1 MPLHDSFQRR
11 TRTNLV
17 KMSAVPSLEDLVFG
31 VSNAQKTQRKPVFLA
46 WQSPEGVRVLSIIS
60 GLEPGT
66 EACTWV
72 LRAGESIDA
81 PIIWKHVT
89 IDAQVIH
96 AIISQ
101 ELNQTGPAAVI
112 PEFLRPGSNANTTES
127 NRSRHSV
134 TADLPVYE
142 AGMDDESWPSRRSE
156 KLNPDAEGDDDEAI
170 GTVFADRYEIVG
182 EIGKGAM
189 GMVYKARQRVIDRF
203 VALKVLHPHLLS
215 KEINKKR
222 FEFEARAAS
231 SLHHPNLI
239 IIHDFGMSPRGRPFL
254 VMDYVEGPSLQEVL
268 TEQRC
273 LNMHAFLSI
282 FIQCCQG
289 LSHAHKRGVVHRDL
303 KPSNIR
309 LAAADAPNEVLVK
322 VLDFGIAKTAS
333 REGEDQR
340 LTRTGDIIGSPLY
353 MSPEQCR
360 GESLDGR
367 SDIYSIGC
375 MMYQCATGILP
386 FVGKDPFETMY
397 KHIYEKAHPFDKIRP
412 DVQFPAELE
421 RIIFKALDI
430 DLSRRYATVDELLAD
445 LELLRTQ
452 DPEVM
457 QISAPAGLKPR
468 APVSVSQAVTQI
480 EISAPGLLRQAG
492 IIAPQDLDTIAKL
505 TAEVGGD
512 TASILL
518 ATGKLEPSMLDAANT
533 CKKWIELGKMNI
545 SQAIILL
552 NYCFRARS
560 NFNEAMTEL
569 GWTLPGVS

>member
-31 VSNAQKTQRKPVFLA
+31 VSNAQKAQRKPVFLA
-46 WQSPEGVRVLSIIS
+46 WVSPEGVRVLSIIS

-81 PIIWKHVT
+81 PIIWKHLT

-96 AIISQ
+96 TMISQ
-101 ELNQTGPAAVI
+101 EFNQTGPAAVI
-112 PEFLRPGSNANTTES
+112 PEFLRPSSSKENES
-127 NRSRHSV
+127 TRDRHSV

-142 AGMDDESWPSRRSE
+142 AGLDDESWPSRRTD
-156 KLNPDAEGDDDEAI
+156 KLNPDSEDYDDEAV

-189 GMVYKARQRVIDRF
+189 GMVFKARQRVIDRF

-231 SLHHPNLI
+231 SLQHPNLI
-239 IIHDFGMSPRGRPFL
+239 IIHDFGTSPRGRPFL
-254 VMDYVEGPSLQEVL
+254 VMDYIEGPSLQEVL

-273 LNMHAFLSI
+273 LSMEAFLSV
-282 FIQCCQG
+282 FVQCCQG

-309 LAAADAPNEVLVK
+309 LAAGDKPNEVIVK
-322 VLDFGIAKTAS
+322 VLDFGIAKVAS

-367 SDIYSIGC
+367 SDIYSLGC

-412 DVQFPAELE
+412 DVQYPAELE
-421 RIIFKALDI
+421 RIIFRCLEI
-430 DLSRRYATVDELLAD
+430 DLGKRYGTVDELLTD
-445 LELLRTQ
+445 LERLRGQ
-452 DPEVM
+452 NPEVM
-457 QISAPAGLKPR
+457 QISPPSGQKPR
-468 APVSVSQAVTQI
+468 AQAQASQQAITQI

-492 IIAPQDLDTIAKL
+492 ILAPQDLDTIAKL

-518 ATGKLEPSMLDAANT
+518 ATGKLEPAMLDAANT

>member
-1 MPLHDSFQRR
+1 
-11 TRTNLV
+11 
-17 KMSAVPSLEDLVFG
+17 MSAVPSLEDLVFG
-31 VSNAQKTQRKPVFLA
+31 VSNAQKTQRKPVYLA
-46 WQSPEGVRVLSIIS
+46 WQSPDGVRVLSIIS

-66 EACTWV
+66 DACTWV

-81 PIIWKHVT
+81 AIIWKHMT
-89 IDAQVIH
+89 QDAQVIH
-96 AIISQ
+96 TMISQ

-112 PEFLRPGSNANTTES
+112 PEFLRPSNPGEGRA
-127 NRSRHSV
+127 RHSV

-142 AGMDDESWPSRRSE
+142 AGMNESWPPRQLE
-156 KLNPDAEGDDDEAI
+156 KLSPDAEDYDSEAI
-170 GTVFADRYEIVG
+170 GSVFADRYEIVG

-222 FEFEARAAS
+222 FEKEARAAS
-231 SLHHPNLI
+231 SLQHPNLI
-239 IIHDFGMSPRGRPFL
+239 IVHDFGTSPLGRPFI
-254 VMDYVEGPSLQEVL
+254 VMDYVEGPSLQDVL

-273 LNMHAFLSI
+273 LPVNSFLNI
-282 FIQCCQG
+282 FIQCCNG
-289 LSHAHKRGVVHRDL
+289 LSHAHKKGVVHRDL

-309 LAAADAPNEVLVK
+309 LALGPEPDDVLVK
-322 VLDFGIAKTAS
+322 VLDFGIAKIAS
-333 REGEDQR
+333 REGEDQQ

-367 SDIYSIGC
+367 SDIYSLGC

-397 KHIYEKAHPFDKIRP
+397 KHIYEKAHSFEKIRP
-412 DVQFPAELE
+412 DVKFPDELE
-421 RIIFKALDI
+421 RIIFKCLDI
-430 DLSRRYATVDELLAD
+430 DVSKRYSSADEVLAD
-445 LELLRTQ
+445 LERLRAQTPQ
-452 DPEVM
+452 VIQLTPASQVKARSVAPSS
-457 QISAPAGLKPR
+457 QSA
-468 APVSVSQAVTQI
+468 TQI

-492 IIAPQDLDTIAKL
+492 IIAPQDLEQVAKL

-512 TASILL
+512 TGTILL
-518 ATGKLEPSMLDAANT
+518 ATGKLEPSMLEAANT
-533 CKKWIELGKMNI
+533 CKKWIERGNMNI
-545 SQAIILL
+545 SQAVILL
-552 NYCFRARS
+552 NYCFRART
-560 NFNEAMTEL
+560 NFKEAVAEL